1 MHNMQSIFTQ
11 QFYKLVEAV
20 VNYSELHN
28 NRQNKHTFTDIDKT
42 YTRKSQN
49 LVPDYVKAKDNI
61 KYALDI
67 VQKYGTPKVFFPNQ
81 IHTILGRYKIDM
93 DELKQGTPKQ
103 LGNMN
108 LQISYDP
115 NTGNFIVKRI

>member
-1 MHNMQSIFTQ
+1 MSDFTH
-11 QFYKLVEAV
+11 QFYNLIEAV
-20 VNYSELHN
+20 INYSDQHT
-28 NRQNKHTFTDIDKT
+28 NRQNKHTFTDIDRN
-42 YTRKSQN
+42 YSRKSQN

-61 KYALDI
+61 KYALDL

-81 IHTILGRYKIDM
+81 IHTLLGRYKIDIN
-93 DELKQGTPKQ
+93 ELKRGIPKQ

-108 LQISYDP
+108 LQISYDV